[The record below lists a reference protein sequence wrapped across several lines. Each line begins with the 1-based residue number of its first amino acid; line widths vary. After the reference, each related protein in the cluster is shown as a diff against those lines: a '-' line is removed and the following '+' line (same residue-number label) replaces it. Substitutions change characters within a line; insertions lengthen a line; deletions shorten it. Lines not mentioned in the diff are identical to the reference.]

1 MLYYPGQKH
10 TLCKFKKKLEKTLD
24 NMKKVYYHNYCLF
37 SAFGFKYAIAK
48 KEGKYQMERVNIP
61 YSGDNMPCNFG
72 VEACITFKLNITE
85 LLAAP
90 EFSHAE
96 VISSCTAEN
105 PNNSRK
111 LYYLLKTGD
120 CAFDCL
126 GLDPS
131 EKAAIASQIMND
143 QRSNS
148 YYFILNTRYGE
159 TVFIDRYVNTFGI
172 GIILIPDADTV
183 KAIHRVLK
191 RRSDI
196 VPSLFDGM
204 YEGLITSRLRRF
216 FILVNRSVMFGY
228 AENDDVIS
236 CYRHTILE
244 ALYSISELLGIHINV
259 LRLME
264 KTEIELSPQL
274 FTVLAYLSLSAAKA
288 VMKSKSFSR
297 ENCESNDD
305 YMPEFSFESKG
316 SVDAFICTVPFPE
329 SLLVDSATG
338 MLTNP
343 WSKFKELGAIKDIMQ
358 LNNTIMVYNI
368 IKSKIGGNE
377 SPERTIY
384 RLTYELTLSKF
395 DPSVIGLKHPD
406 PDFFGF

>member
-1 MLYYPGQKH
+1 
-10 TLCKFKKKLEKTLD
+10 
-24 NMKKVYYHNYCLF
+24 MKKVYYHNYCLF

-148 YYFILNTRYGE
+148 YYFIL
-159 TVFIDRYVNTFGI
+159 FSSS
-172 GIILIPDADTV
+172 
-183 KAIHRVLK
+183 K
-191 RRSDI
+191 
-196 VPSLFDGM
+196 
-204 YEGLITSRLRRF
+204 
-216 FILVNRSVMFGY
+216 
-228 AENDDVIS
+228 EN
-236 CYRHTILE
+236 Y
-244 ALYSISELLGIHINV
+244 
-259 LRLME
+259 
-264 KTEIELSPQL
+264 
-274 FTVLAYLSLSAAKA
+274 
-288 VMKSKSFSR
+288 
-297 ENCESNDD
+297 
-305 YMPEFSFESKG
+305 
-316 SVDAFICTVPFPE
+316 
-329 SLLVDSATG
+329 
-338 MLTNP
+338 
-343 WSKFKELGAIKDIMQ
+343 
-358 LNNTIMVYNI
+358 
-368 IKSKIGGNE
+368 
-377 SPERTIY
+377 
-384 RLTYELTLSKF
+384 
-395 DPSVIGLKHPD
+395 
-406 PDFFGF
+406 